1 MLQALNNIIS
11 FITDTA
17 GYEITMHSTYVEQM
31 NMELLPKLKL
41 VVQSCTQKFSVTAFI
56 VCVQA
61 IEEGL
66 TPAEICDKYFKEH
79 VQIYNWFNID
89 FDYFGRTTTSEQTE

>member
-41 VVQSCTQKFSVTAFI
+41 VVQSCT
-56 VCVQA
+56 
-61 IEEGL
+61 
-66 TPAEICDKYFKEH
+66 
-79 VQIYNWFNID
+79 
-89 FDYFGRTTTSEQTE
+89 